1 MKESDRIAE
10 MVKHLRSFGV
20 SVDEFED
27 GLRVKGKAVLKTPE
41 VPLSSDGDHRIA
53 MSMAILNTFADGA
66 LILDEV
72 GCVDT
77 SYPSFWSDMVSLGG
91 CVDR

>member
-1 MKESDRIAE
+1 
-10 MVKHLRSFGV
+10 
-20 SVDEFED
+20 
-27 GLRVKGKAVLKTPE
+27 
-41 VPLSSDGDHRIA
+41 
-53 MSMAILNTFADGA
+53 MSMAILNTFANGA

-91 CVDR
+91 RVDR